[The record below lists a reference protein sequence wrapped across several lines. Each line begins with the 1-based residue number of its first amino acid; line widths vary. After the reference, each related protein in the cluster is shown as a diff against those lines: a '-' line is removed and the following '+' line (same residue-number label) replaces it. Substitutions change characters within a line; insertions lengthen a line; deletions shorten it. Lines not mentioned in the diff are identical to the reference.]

1 MSLIQC
7 TTVEQFFNAMDE
19 LHKRGLIFYANYNHL
34 SIKIETHRKIEK

>member
-19 LHKRGLIFYANYNHL
+19 LHRRGLIFYANYNHL
-34 SIKIETHRKIEK
+34 TIKIETYKEIKK